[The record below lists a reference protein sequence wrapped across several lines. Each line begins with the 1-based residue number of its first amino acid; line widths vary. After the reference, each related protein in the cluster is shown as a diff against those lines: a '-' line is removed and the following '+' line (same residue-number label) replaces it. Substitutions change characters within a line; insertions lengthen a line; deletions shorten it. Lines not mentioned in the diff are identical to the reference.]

1 VSYGNTLQTRLGLNF
16 DITKFGTAIDPFGDL
31 EDRLSKQPSII
42 RDNTATVYTAI
53 ANSVVSTSTYFQNP
67 IAGVISSLTNV
78 VNSLYT
84 TVWNYSISV
93 DDGMG
98 GYTIDYI
105 LRPTAAGMD
114 TSYTS
119 LTQELT
125 VDDSNANGTPKAFE
139 TFISHTD
146 RLSNLKQSNKS
157 SRPSFTSA
165 QPLMQSLQTLI
176 YQTET
181 TSTSTVGSLSLG
193 SLTSLFIGSDLASYW
208 STLTNNLSVVTG
220 LLVSNPTS
228 VTPAITAAVT
238 SANTNFTNLL
248 SLLTTRRTHDEN
260 FYQNAVAIGQD
271 FGKITSN
278 KLLAS
283 PSSPTTNYLIDN
295 LIGTT
300 ALKNL

>member
-1 VSYGNTLQTRLGLNF
+1 MSYGNTLQTRLGLDF

-31 EDRLSKQPSII
+31 EDRLSKQSNII
-42 RDNTATVYTAI
+42 RDNTATVYAAV

>member
-1 VSYGNTLQTRLGLNF
+1 MSYGNTLQTRLGLDF

-31 EDRLSKQPSII
+31 EDRLSKQSNII

-53 ANSVVSTSTYFQNP
+53 ADSVVSTSTYFQNP
-67 IAGVISSLTNV
+67 VAGVVSSLTNV
-78 VNSLYT
+78 INSLYT
-84 TVWNYSISV
+84 TIWNYNVPI
-93 DDGMG
+93 DDGEG
-98 GYTIDYI
+98 GSIPNYI
-105 LRPTAAGMD
+105 LRPTAVGMD
-114 TSYTS
+114 TSYAS

-157 SRPSFTSA
+157 SRPSFSSA
-165 QPLMQSLQTLI
+165 QTLMQSVQTLI

-181 TSTSTVGSLSLG
+181 TSTSTVGALG
-193 SLTSLFIGSDLASYW
+193 LGVFTSLFIVPDLTSYW

-220 LLVSNPTS
+220 LLVSNPIS
-228 VTPAITAAVT
+228 VTPAITAAVN
-238 SANTNFTNLL
+238 SATNNFTNLL
-248 SLLTTRRTHDEN
+248 SLLTTRRTHDAN
-260 FYQNAVAIGQD
+260 FYQNAISISQD
-271 FGKITSN
+271 LNKISANKNTASTSS
-278 KLLAS
+278 AVS
-283 PSSPTTNYLIDN
+283 NYLVDN